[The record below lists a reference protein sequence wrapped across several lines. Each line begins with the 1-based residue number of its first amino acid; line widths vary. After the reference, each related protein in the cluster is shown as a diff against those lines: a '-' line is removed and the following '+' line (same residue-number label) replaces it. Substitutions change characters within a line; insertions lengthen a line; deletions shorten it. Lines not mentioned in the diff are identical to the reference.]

1 VSVSWSKFIFFL
13 AFVFFDFTFL
23 RLEGIFSQ
31 AVKNA
36 GDAVT
41 SFAFVFIDFF
51 AVGMSQLRSFE
62 KKRPKLRSS
71 NSTPLF
77 CWRLHLTQHIQSS
90 SSHNFQREKFNT
102 FYNST
107 QKMSIAHRNRS
118 PQMLLRIII
127 SSRGCALTSKA
138 RSTSKKALIKSRATR
153 NEKTEAEKFAES
165 ILLEEEEEEED
176 ESVACSDLKAEL
188 AKKRERLASI
198 QISIDRAYESFFE
211 DLDDCKDDFQE
222 GDFECEAVQR
232 RGRIDDGL
240 EKYFPITTERKFRE
254 LCESD
259 RSCGERALKRASSK
273 DAKKYLRFQKTVHNE
288 KATRER
294 ISNAILTNELELST
308 ARRGGR
314 GYLSALA
321 VDDEE
326 EKEDKEKEDDVNESE
341 ADVEH
346 ATKKKNTKI
355 VLISGFESFNVRLY
369 QKVSKSLRKRYPT
382 CSLLVFSDRDIA
394 GNRRDELERALD
406 DADAFFGSLL
416 FDYDQVEWLR
426 AKLVKIK
433 TKFVFESALELMSE
447 TNVGTFEMKPGKDG
461 AKAGPPPAVQKILK
475 KFGSGKEEDKLVGYL
490 SFLKIGPQLLK
501 FIPGEKAKD
510 LKNWLTVYAYW
521 NQGGEKNV
529 EEAFSYI
536 AREYLG
542 AKETVDKQ
550 QQKDIRTTTTTPGD
564 FVQQLLKPLRDSVP
578 QLLNKDGGLKALVE
592 TPAFGCY
599 HPLLDEK
606 KLPYPETI
614 AEYKIWAIENNVL
627 DAERDKQK
635 PVVAVLLYRKHV
647 ITKQPYLAELIRGL
661 EQSGVVPIPCF
672 INGVEAHTI
681 VRDKLTSSH
690 EQFNRKNLGQ
700 IDIDSLN
707 SDACEVDAIVST
719 IGFPLV
725 GGPAGSMEAGRQS
738 EIAHKI
744 LKAKNIPYFVAAP
757 LLIQDIASWW
767 ESGVGGL
774 QSTILYALPELDGA
788 IDAVS
793 LGGLCGDD
801 IFLVKERV
809 YALSNRIVKW
819 HALKKKKNKEK
830 KIAMT
835 LYGFPPG
842 VGATG
847 TAALLNVPKSID
859 ETLALLRREGYD
871 LGIKNGEQLPTGE
884 AIVSALRNL
893 EEVSNIMLGA
903 KKGGEQ
909 ALLKTRRDIE
919 KLNEE
924 EDTNSIGNP
933 SNLPDNTLEP
943 AGMDV
948 SPLQLRKWLSFP
960 SEWGPNEWGPC
971 PQLPPNDILI
981 RRMEKAWG
989 NLEQYR
995 GLNTNATGFNVAGF
1009 RLGNVFIGVQPAL
1022 GVEGDP
1028 MRLLFERDLTPHPQY
1043 AAYYKYLQHAFKA
1056 DAVLHFGMHGTVE
1069 WLPGS
1074 PLGNNG
1080 LSWSEQLLGAM
1091 PNVYVYAANN
1101 PSESIVAKRRG
1112 YGVMVSHNVPPYG
1125 RAGLY
1130 KQTAELRELLNE
1142 YRESQQARKFGDR
1155 KLRGV
1160 VANQASMAQLDNDVP
1175 CYSSE
1180 TNELLS
1186 VNATDAEN
1194 VWSDETFDSW
1204 ANKLNEYLFV
1214 LENRLFSEGLHVL
1227 GRQPN
1232 KENSRQYL
1240 DAYFGGE
1247 LTDLEKQT
1255 VAATT
1260 FEHKNEEDEK
1270 VDSQDLVSIKKQLD
1284 RQFDIPT
1291 QYSEKLSEA
1300 ITIKSLLQRNEEEL
1314 EVGLISA
1321 LNGDWVQP
1329 AAGGDLLRDGPGVLP
1344 TGRNIHA
1351 LDPYRMP
1358 SNAAFIRGTDVAN
1371 EIIARHRQE
1380 NEGRYP
1386 ETVSVNL
1393 WGLDAIKTKGE
1404 SVAIVLALLGA
1415 RSIKE
1420 KTGRVARYEL
1430 IPLEELKRPRI
1441 DVLCNMSGIFRDAF
1455 ANVVGLLDDCFA
1467 RAAEAEDEPIEMNFV
1482 KKHAKEMQAK
1492 GLEATSSRLFSNPP
1506 GDYGSMVNERVGNS
1520 SWEDTRELGDTWAS
1534 RNAYSYGKSA
1544 SEKGVAR
1551 PEVLNELLRT
1561 TERVVQEIDSV
1572 EYGLTDIQEYYANT
1586 GAIVAAANAAKEDA
1600 LDPNE
1605 ADEKKKTFKKVQCS
1619 VVETFGKDAKG
1630 SVKDL
1635 EETLRLEYRTKLLN
1649 PRWAKAM
1656 AESGSGGAY
1665 EISQRMTALVGWG
1678 ATTGF
1683 AEDWVYDGANE
1694 TYVLDEKM
1702 RKLLQKN
1709 NPEAFRN
1716 VVKRMLEANG
1726 RGMWDADAKTIET
1739 LKNMYAEAEDRI
1751 EGVEVIRR

>member
-1 VSVSWSKFIFFL
+1 MSFL
-13 AFVFFDFTFL
+13 P
-23 RLEGIFSQ
+23 
-31 AVKNA
+31 
-36 GDAVT
+36 T
-41 SFAFVFIDFF
+41 SSYLKRENFKARAHTERKRNEDK
-51 AVGMSQLRSFE
+51 QNPTRE
-62 KKRPKLRSS
+62 KKRDRMATSATSSLLSVGSMRSALLS
-71 NSTPLF
+71 SSTTS
-77 CWRLHLTQHIQSS
+77 RDAIASS
-90 SSHNFQREKFNT
+90 SST
-102 FYNST
+102 
-107 QKMSIAHRNRS
+107 
-118 PQMLLRIII
+118 
-127 SSRGCALTSKA
+127 SSSGFA
-138 RSTSKKALIKSRATR
+138 RASKKMLSSAQRRMGTNVRGSVDTNTNKENCRKRVVASSMSSSSSSSSSSETKS
-153 NEKTEAEKFAES
+153 EAEKFSEN
-165 ILLEEEEEEED
+165 IVLEEEEEEEELISTTRKTSNTID
-176 ESVACSDLKAEL
+176 EEKVADLTKKKEEL
-188 AKKRERLASI
+188 KQKQMEMQRA
-198 QISIDRAYESFFE
+198 IDTAYESLFE
-211 DLDDCKDDFQE
+211 GVSMADAEEEMGKEENELTADVSDAFVED
-222 GDFECEAVQR
+222 
-232 RGRIDDGL
+232 
-240 EKYFPITTERKFRE
+240 FPITTEKKFKNV
-254 LCESD
+254 CEINPKV
-259 RSCGERALKRASSK
+259 GETLLKIASE
-273 DAKKYLRFQKTVHNE
+273 DGKKYLQFQKVIHASKGTLARV
-288 KATRER
+288 
-294 ISNAILTNELELST
+294 SNELEANELALST
-308 ARRGGR
+308 AARGGR
-314 GYLSALA
+314 GFLSRPEEHEQDTIEEGISIDDEALYLS
-321 VDDEE
+321 
-326 EKEDKEKEDDVNESE
+326 S
-341 ADVEH
+341 
-346 ATKKKNTKI
+346 KKTKI

-369 QKVSKSLRKRYPT
+369 KKVSRNLKKRYPSIT
-382 CSLLVFSDRDIA
+382 LYVFSDRDIT
-394 GNRRDELERALD
+394 GKRRNELERALD
-406 DADAFFGSLL
+406 DADVFFGSLL

-426 AKLVKIK
+426 EKMEKIK

-490 SFLKIGPQLLK
+490 SFLKIGPQLLR

-529 EEAFSYI
+529 EEAFSHI

-542 AKETVDKQ
+542 AHDVQEDEKEKEEE
-550 QQKDIRTTTTTPGD
+550 KIAASPGD
-564 FVQQLLKPLRDSVP
+564 FVKDLLLKPLRKSVP
-578 QLLNKDGGLKALVE
+578 LLEGGLKPLVE

-599 HPLLDEK
+599 HPLLKEQN
-606 KLPYPETI
+606 LPYPETI
-614 AEYKIWAIENNVL
+614 DEYKRWAALNNL
-627 DAERDKQK
+627 PTAQADPTK

-647 ITKQPYLAELIRGL
+647 ITEQPYLAELIRGL

-690 EQFNRKNLGQ
+690 EQFNRNNLG
-700 IDIDSLN
+700 IVDVDSLKP
-707 SDACEVDAIVST
+707 DACKVDAIVST
-719 IGFPLV
+719 VGFPLV

-738 EIAHKI
+738 EIANKI
-744 LKAKNIPYFVAAP
+744 LKAKNVPYFVAAP

-809 YALSNRIVKW
+809 FALSNRIKKW
-819 HALKKKKNKEK
+819 HALKQKENKDK

-859 ETLALLRREGYD
+859 ETLATLRKEGYD
-871 LGIKNGEQLPTGE
+871 LGVKEGEPLPTGE
-884 AIVSALRNL
+884 AIVLALRNL
-893 EEVSNIMLGA
+893 EEVSAIMLGA
-903 KKGGEQ
+903 QKGGEQ
-909 ALLKTRRDIE
+909 ALSKTRRDIA
-919 KLNEE
+919 KIKREE
-924 EDTNSIGNP
+924 EKESESDESSPKGNVL
-933 SNLPDNTLEP
+933 SLPDNTLQP

-948 SPLQLRKWLSFP
+948 SPSTLRKWLSFP
-960 SEWGPNEWGPC
+960 ADWGPNEWGPC

-995 GLNTNATGFNVAGF
+995 GLNTNASGFNVAGF
-1009 RLGNVFIGVQPAL
+1009 QLGNVFIGVQPAL

-1043 AAYYKYLQHAFKA
+1043 AAYYKYLQYKFQA

-1074 PLGNNG
+1074 PLGNTG

-1112 YGVMVSHNVPPYG
+1112 YGVIVSHNVPPYG

-1142 YRESQQARKFGDR
+1142 YRESQQLQKFGDR
-1155 KLRGV
+1155 KLRGI
-1160 VANQASMAQLDNDVP
+1160 VANQAAMAQLDNDVP
-1175 CYSSE
+1175 CYSME

-1186 VNATDAEN
+1186 VNANDAEN
-1194 VWSDETFDSW
+1194 VWSDETFENW
-1204 ANKLNEYLFV
+1204 ANALNEYLFV

-1227 GRQPN
+1227 GRQPDV
-1232 KENSRQYL
+1232 EQSERYL
-1240 DAYFGGE
+1240 DAYFGE
-1247 LTDLEKQT
+1247 EMTKLEKRI
-1255 VAATT
+1255 VASTT
-1260 FEHKNEEDEK
+1260 FEHAAEISRAQTEDDKEE
-1270 VDSQDLVSIKKQLD
+1270 VDTPELAAIKKQLD
-1284 RQFDIPT
+1284 KQFDIPAG
-1291 QYSEKLSEA
+1291 YSEKLSEA
-1300 ITIKSLLQRNEEEL
+1300 ITIKSLLQRNDEEL
-1314 EVGLISA
+1314 DVGLVSA

-1358 SNAAFIRGTDVAN
+1358 SNAAFIRGNDVAN
-1371 EIIARHRQE
+1371 EIIARHRHE
-1380 NEGRYP
+1380 NDGQYP

-1415 RSIKE
+1415 RSVKE

-1430 IPLEELKRPRI
+1430 IPLEELGRPRI

-1455 ANVVGLLDDCFA
+1455 ANVVGLLDDCFS
-1467 RAAEAEDEPIEMNFV
+1467 RCAEAEDEPIEMNFV
-1482 KKHAKEMQAK
+1482 RKHALEMQAK
-1492 GLEATSSRLFSNPP
+1492 GLDATSSRLFSNPP

-1520 SWEDTRELGDTWAS
+1520 SWNDTQELGDTWAS
-1534 RNAYSYGKSA
+1534 RNAYSYGKS
-1544 SEKGVAR
+1544 SDEKGVAR
-1551 PEVLNELLRT
+1551 PEVLNELLRS

-1600 LDPNE
+1600 
-1605 ADEKKKTFKKVQCS
+1605 ADATEKDSNGAKSKPAFKKVQCS

-1635 EETLRLEYRTKLLN
+1635 DETLRLEYRTKLLN

-1656 AESGSGGAY
+1656 AESGSGGAF
-1665 EISQRMTALVGWG
+1665 EISQRMTALIGWG

-1683 AEDWVYDGANE
+1683 TEDWVYDGANE
-1694 TYVLDEKM
+1694 TYVEDEEM

-1716 VVKRMLEANG
+1716 VVKRMLEAHG
-1726 RGMWDADAKTIET
+1726 RGMWNADADTIEN
-1739 LKNMYAEAEDRI
+1739 LKKMYSDAEDRI
-1751 EGVEVIRR
+1751 EGVL

>member
-1 VSVSWSKFIFFL
+1 MYSS
-13 AFVFFDFTFL
+13 
-23 RLEGIFSQ
+23 
-31 AVKNA
+31 
-36 GDAVT
+36 
-41 SFAFVFIDFF
+41 SF
-51 AVGMSQLRSFE
+51 
-62 KKRPKLRSS
+62 
-71 NSTPLF
+71 
-77 CWRLHLTQHIQSS
+77 SS
-90 SSHNFQREKFNT
+90 SSL
-102 FYNST
+102 
-107 QKMSIAHRNRS
+107 
-118 PQMLLRIII
+118 LLRARTTITKRRDDFTAEKEKT
-127 SSRGCALTSKA
+127 SSTVALVRGRRRRAFRALSA
-138 RSTSKKALIKSRATR
+138 SSDDDVL
-153 NEKTEAEKFAES
+153 NEKAAEAAARAEKRKRVIASALSSSKTKSEAEKFSENVFLEEDEARTTTTTTTTTKSKIDEEKVARLTRKKEELEKKVLDMQNAIDSAYELLFEGVSMADAEAATEKEEDELAANVS
-165 ILLEEEEEEED
+165 DAFIEDFPVTTEKKFKNVCEIDPKVGERLLKIASGKDGKKYLQFQKAIHASKGTLARVSNELEANELALSTAARGGRGFLSRPEEEEEEEERRDD
-176 ESVACSDLKAEL
+176 EDAEG
-188 AKKRERLASI
+188 
-198 QISIDRAYESFFE
+198 ISID
-211 DLDDCKDDFQE
+211 D
-222 GDFECEAVQR
+222 EA
-232 RGRIDDGL
+232 L
-240 EKYFPITTERKFRE
+240 Y
-254 LCESD
+254 L
-259 RSCGERALKRASSK
+259 SSK
-273 DAKKYLRFQKTVHNE
+273 KT
-288 KATRER
+288 K
-294 ISNAILTNELELST
+294 
-308 ARRGGR
+308 
-314 GYLSALA
+314 
-321 VDDEE
+321 
-326 EKEDKEKEDDVNESE
+326 
-341 ADVEH
+341 
-346 ATKKKNTKI
+346 KI

-369 QKVSKSLRKRYPT
+369 KKVSKSLKKRYPSVT
-382 CSLLVFSDRDIA
+382 LCVFSDRDIV
-394 GNRRDELERALD
+394 GKRRVELERALD

-426 AKLVKIK
+426 EKLERIK

-490 SFLKIGPQLLK
+490 SFLKIGPQLLR

-542 AKETVDKQ
+542 AREVEEKEEEKITGAS
-550 QQKDIRTTTTTPGD
+550 PGD
-564 FVQQLLKPLRDSVP
+564 FVKDLLLKPLRESVP
-578 QLLNKDGGLKALVE
+578 LLKGGLKPLVE

-599 HPLLDEK
+599 HPLLEEQN
-606 KLPYPETI
+606 LPYPETI
-614 AEYKIWAIENNVL
+614 DEYKRWAALNNL
-627 DAERDKQK
+627 PTADADPTK

-690 EQFNRKNLGQ
+690 EQFNRNNLGI
-700 IDIDSLN
+700 IDVDSLKP
-707 SDACEVDAIVST
+707 DACKVDAVVST
-719 IGFPLV
+719 VGFPLV

-738 EIAHKI
+738 EIANKI
-744 LKAKNIPYFVAAP
+744 LKAKNVPYFVAAP

-809 YALSNRIVKW
+809 YALSNRIKKW
-819 HALKKKKNKEK
+819 HALKQKENKDK

-859 ETLALLRREGYD
+859 ETLATLRKEGYD
-871 LGIKNGEQLPTGE
+871 LGVKEGEPLPTGE

-893 EEVSNIMLGA
+893 EEVSAIMLGA
-903 KKGGEQ
+903 EKGGEQ
-909 ALLKTRRDIE
+909 ALLKTKRDIE
-919 KLNEE
+919 KLKREE
-924 EDTNSIGNP
+924 EKEGGSEDSSSKRNALS
-933 SNLPDNTLEP
+933 LPENTLQP

-948 SPLQLRKWLSFP
+948 SPSTLRKWLSFP
-960 SEWGPNEWGPC
+960 AEWGPNEWGPC

-995 GLNTNATGFNVAGF
+995 GLNTNASGFNVAGF
-1009 RLGNVFIGVQPAL
+1009 QLGNVFIGVQPAL

-1043 AAYYKYLQHAFKA
+1043 AAYYKYLQYKFQA

-1074 PLGNNG
+1074 PLGNTG

-1142 YRESQQARKFGDR
+1142 YRESQQSRKFGDR
-1155 KLRGV
+1155 KLRGI

-1175 CYSSE
+1175 CYSVE

-1186 VNATDAEN
+1186 VNANDAEN
-1194 VWSDETFDSW
+1194 VWSDETFENW
-1204 ANKLNEYLFV
+1204 ANQLNEYLFV

-1227 GRQPN
+1227 GRQPDA
-1232 KENSRQYL
+1232 EQSERYL
-1240 DAYFGGE
+1240 DAYFGDE
-1247 LTDLEKQT
+1247 LTALEKQV
-1255 VAATT
+1255 VASTT
-1260 FEHKNEEDEK
+1260 FEHAEDISRAAGQAEDDEDEQS
-1270 VDSQDLVSIKKQLD
+1270 DSLELAAIKKQLD
-1284 RQFDIPT
+1284 KQFDIPT
-1291 QYSEKLSEA
+1291 AYSEKLSEA
-1300 ITIKSLLQRNEEEL
+1300 ITIKSLLQRNNEEL
-1314 EVGLISA
+1314 DVGLVSA

-1358 SNAAFIRGTDVAN
+1358 SNAAFIRGSDVAN

-1380 NEGRYP
+1380 NDGQFP

-1415 RSIKE
+1415 RSVKE

-1430 IPLEELKRPRI
+1430 IPLEELGRPRI

-1467 RAAEAEDEPIEMNFV
+1467 RCAEAEDEPIEMNFV
-1482 KKHAKEMQAK
+1482 RKHALEMQAK
-1492 GLEATSSRLFSNPP
+1492 GLDATSSRLFSNPP
-1506 GDYGSMVNERVGNS
+1506 GDYGSMVNERVGNA
-1520 SWEDTRELGDTWAS
+1520 SWNDTRELGDTWAS
-1534 RNAYSYGKSA
+1534 RNAYSYGKS
-1544 SEKGVAR
+1544 SDEKGVAR

-1600 LDPNE
+1600 
-1605 ADEKKKTFKKVQCS
+1605 AEKESDSTKPKPAFKKVQCS

-1635 EETLRLEYRTKLLN
+1635 DETLRLEYRTKLLN

-1656 AESGSGGAY
+1656 AESGSGGAF

-1683 AEDWVYDGANE
+1683 TEDWVYDGANE
-1694 TYVLDEKM
+1694 TYVEDADM

-1716 VVKRMLEANG
+1716 VVKRMLEAHG
-1726 RGMWDADAKTIET
+1726 RGMWNADADTIEK
-1739 LKNMYAEAEDRI
+1739 LKKMYGDAEDRI
-1751 EGVEVIRR
+1751 EGVL